1 MELNKQETKSYLM
14 DFHGK
19 GENFFGIIIINWL
32 LTTIT
37 LGFYYPWAKEKKLKF
52 LYGESTLDNSPFE
65 FHGTGKE
72 MFKGFITA
80 VGIFITLF
88 AITFSL
94 MSINKTAGI
103 LFLYAALFCIIP
115 VAIHGTYK
123 YRMSRTSWRG
133 IRFGYRGDRKELIVN
148 FLKWTALTVI
158 TLGLYGSWFTINL
171 RKYIVKN
178 LRLGSIEMDYE
189 GEGTEYFMLNLKGI
203 LLTLVTFGIYSFWWQ
218 KDIFHYYIN
227 NLKMRKGNEE
237 LNFNTNITGGE
248 LFVTMLIN
256 NLIVMFTLGIG
267 YAWAQMRL
275 MKFAL
280 SSIELEGNLDLKNIQ
295 QTEAEYKN
303 ATGEDLGDMLDMDLV
318 I

>member
-1 MELNKQETKSYLM
+1 MEINKQETKSYWM

-19 GENFFGIIIINWL
+19 GEKFFGIIIINWL
-32 LTTIT
+32 LTMVT

-52 LYGESTLDNSPFE
+52 LYGETTLDNSPFE

-80 VGIFITLF
+80 MGLFIALA
-88 AITFSL
+88 AITGVL
-94 MSINKTAGI
+94 MSVYKPAGI
-103 LFLYAALFCIIP
+103 IFLYAALFCIMPI
-115 VAIHGTYK
+115 AIHGTYK

-148 FLKWTALTVI
+148 FLKWAGLTVI
-158 TLGLYGSWFTINL
+158 TFGIYGSWFTINL

-178 LRLGSIEMDYE
+178 IRLGSIEMDYE
-189 GEGTEYFMLNLKGI
+189 GDGSEYFIMNLKGFF
-203 LLTLVTFGIYSFWWQ
+203 LTLITFGIYSFWWQ

-227 NLKMRKGNEE
+227 NLKMSKGKEE
-237 LNFNTNITGGE
+237 LNFNTNITGGD

-256 NLIVMFTLGIG
+256 NIIVMFTFGIG

-275 MKFAL
+275 LKFAL
-280 SSIELEGNLDLKNIQ
+280 SSIELEGTLNLNDIQ